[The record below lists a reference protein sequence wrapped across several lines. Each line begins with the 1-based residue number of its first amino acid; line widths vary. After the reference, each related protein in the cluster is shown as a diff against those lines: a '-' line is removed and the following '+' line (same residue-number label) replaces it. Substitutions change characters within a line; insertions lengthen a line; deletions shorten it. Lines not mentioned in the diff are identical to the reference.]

1 MADPPIV
8 KTWRAFYLQM
18 SRHIDLAPILGD
30 AASPDSTANRPVCFA
45 YVKYQ
50 VGLCHDCLLYTSDA
64 ADDSVLV

>member
-8 KTWRAFYLQM
+8 KTWRAFYHPM

-30 AASPDSTANRPVCFA
+30 AATPDSTAPPRPVCFA

-50 VGLCHDCLLYTSDA
+50 VGLCHENC
-64 ADDSVLV
+64 SV